1 MGQISFKAIDT
12 SYKPADVAKKGKDTS
27 DVTEDFKTLL
37 EGKREDKQ
45 DVPKEPEGPGKET
58 GETSGGNAKDMSDTA
73 ADKDKESTGDIA
85 GALQGLQADPALLNM
100 NIVNIQ
106 EFMADVSAFTESLG
120 TQASQA
126 DGAADIQMAAPVS
139 EAAQELQAASEGAS
153 NAGLEQGNSSQLELP
168 KAGEEVL
175 AAETGQGQKTV
186 TQDSSTS
193 KETTADTGSR
203 NEALAQAVSN
213 QAAQGEKKGSESLSD
228 EGAMTDARNQE
239 QAAVITGG
247 QAAAVAES
255 HTEVKTEPA
264 ATISV
269 PQPEE
274 LPEKLTE
281 QILAKAVDGVKEFE
295 IQIEPKNLGK
305 IAVKILYEAGQTI
318 VSILCSEKKTLDM
331 LGNNAREIGHMMDQ
345 NLGGTTTVIV
355 EKPETDY
362 LQQGNGEN
370 DHTARDSEQ
379 DRQKEESQKQKAND
393 AEQFL
398 QKLRLGLN
406 LG

>member
-186 TQDSSTS
+186 AQDSSTS

-203 NEALAQAVSN
+203 TETFTQAVSN

-228 EGAMTDARNQE
+228 EGAMTDARNHE

-247 QAAAVAES
+247 QAAAVAETCKS
-255 HTEVKTEPA
+255 SGWRKRV
-264 ATISV
+264 
-269 PQPEE
+269 
-274 LPEKLTE
+274 
-281 QILAKAVDGVKEFE
+281 
-295 IQIEPKNLGK
+295 
-305 IAVKILYEAGQTI
+305 
-318 VSILCSEKKTLDM
+318 
-331 LGNNAREIGHMMDQ
+331 
-345 NLGGTTTVIV
+345 
-355 EKPETDY
+355 
-362 LQQGNGEN
+362 
-370 DHTARDSEQ
+370 
-379 DRQKEESQKQKAND
+379 
-393 AEQFL
+393 
-398 QKLRLGLN
+398 
-406 LG
+406 